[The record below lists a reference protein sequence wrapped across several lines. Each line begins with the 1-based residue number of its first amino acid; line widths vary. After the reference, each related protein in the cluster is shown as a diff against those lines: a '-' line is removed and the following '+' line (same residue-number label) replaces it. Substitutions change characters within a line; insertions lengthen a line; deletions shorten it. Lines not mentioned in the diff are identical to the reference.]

1 MTITIAFLGVL
12 GFSLLL
18 SAAFFPF
25 ERLSAAAPRTSSPLD
40 RADAVSGEA
49 SAAPR
54 EVTLFADKPILDR
67 ILSPWIVEVTRRAG
81 SKRKEDVEDRLR
93 RAGYPYQTAGDYYG
107 TKLVNGFLGF
117 VVGLIVILVVFRSPA
132 LIFVP
137 IVMAVMG
144 VVSPDQQISEA
155 LKKRQELLFAEMA
168 FTLDR
173 LATLNEAGLSLLAA
187 LKELCG
193 RPGGLFITELRIS
206 LDKVGVGKT
215 PREAMEEM
223 LIRLPDM
230 DEAHTFFEKAMLGI
244 EQARPVAS
252 ALRAMGHR
260 MQRKVEADMLA
271 RGMRKLLLITG
282 IGIATL
288 IPAAM
293 LIMATM
299 PLMQA
304 IQMLAGG

>member
-1 MTITIAFLGVL
+1 
-12 GFSLLL
+12 
-18 SAAFFPF
+18 
-25 ERLSAAAPRTSSPLD
+25 
-40 RADAVSGEA
+40 
-49 SAAPR
+49 
-54 EVTLFADKPILDR
+54 
-67 ILSPWIVEVTRRAG
+67 
-81 SKRKEDVEDRLR
+81 
-93 RAGYPYQTAGDYYG
+93 
-107 TKLVNGFLGF
+107 
-117 VVGLIVILVVFRSPA
+117 
-132 LIFVP
+132 
-137 IVMAVMG
+137 MAVLG

-155 LKKRQELLFAEMA
+155 LKKRQELLFKEMA

-193 RPGGLFITELRIS
+193 RPGRLFITDVRIS
-206 LDKVGVGKT
+206 LDKVGVGRT

-223 LIRLPDM
+223 LERLPEM

-282 IGIATL
+282 IGIGTL

-304 IQMLAGG
+304 VQMLAGG

>member
-1 MTITIAFLGVL
+1 MTIAIAFLGAL

-25 ERLSAAAPRTSSPLD
+25 ERLSVAAPRASSPLD
-40 RADAVSGEA
+40 RADAIEGA
-49 SAAPR
+49 AFAAPR
-54 EVTLFADKPILDR
+54 EVTIFADKPILDR

-81 SKRKEDVEDRLR
+81 PKRKEDVEDRLR
-93 RAGYPYQTAGDYYG
+93 RAGYPFQTAGDYYG

-137 IVMAVMG
+137 IGMAVLG

-155 LKKRQELLFAEMA
+155 LKKRRELLFAEMA

-215 PREAMEEM
+215 PRDAMEEM
-223 LIRLPDM
+223 LERLPEM

-252 ALRAMGHR
+252 ALRAMSHR

-304 IQMLAGG
+304 VQMLAGG

>member
-1 MTITIAFLGVL
+1 MTVLIAFLGAI

-18 SAAFFPF
+18 SAALFPF
-25 ERLSAAAPRTSSPLD
+25 EKMMTAAPVSSPLD
-40 RADAVSGEA
+40 RADAISGDGTA
-49 SAAPR
+49 RAK
-54 EVTLFADKPILDR
+54 EVTIFADKPILDR
-67 ILSPWIVEVTRRAG
+67 ILSPWIVELTRRIKPQQKA
-81 SKRKEDVEDRLR
+81 DVEDRLR
-93 RAGYPYQTAGDYYG
+93 RAGYPFQTAGDYYG

-117 VVGLIVILVVFRSPA
+117 VVGLVVIIVVFRSPA
-132 LIFVP
+132 LIFIP
-137 IVMAVMG
+137 IAMAVLG

-193 RPGGLFITELRIS
+193 RPGGLLITELRIS

-223 LIRLPDM
+223 LGRLPDM

-304 IQMLAGG
+304 VQMLAGG

>member
-1 MTITIAFLGVL
+1 M
-12 GFSLLL
+12 
-18 SAAFFPF
+18 
-25 ERLSAAAPRTSSPLD
+25 
-40 RADAVSGEA
+40 
-49 SAAPR
+49 
-54 EVTLFADKPILDR
+54 
-67 ILSPWIVEVTRRAG
+67 
-81 SKRKEDVEDRLR
+81 
-93 RAGYPYQTAGDYYG
+93 
-107 TKLVNGFLGF
+107 
-117 VVGLIVILVVFRSPA
+117 
-132 LIFVP
+132 
-137 IVMAVMG
+137 
-144 VVSPDQQISEA
+144 
-155 LKKRQELLFAEMA
+155 
-168 FTLDR
+168 
-173 LATLNEAGLSLLAA
+173 
-187 LKELCG
+187 
-193 RPGGLFITELRIS
+193 RIS

-223 LIRLPDM
+223 LDRTPEM

-282 IGIATL
+282 IGIGTL

-304 IQMLAGG
+304 VQMLAGG

>member
-1 MTITIAFLGVL
+1 MNLVIAFLGAL

-18 SAAFFPF
+18 SAALFPF
-25 ERLSAAAPRTSSPLD
+25 ERLRAAVPTSNNLVDRAAAISG
-40 RADAVSGEA
+40 DAAEA
-49 SAAPR
+49 PK
-54 EVTLFADKPILDR
+54 EVTILADKPILDR
-67 ILSPWIVEVTRRAG
+67 ILSPWIVEVTRRVG
-81 SKRKEDVEDRLR
+81 PKQKEDIEDRLR
-93 RAGYPYQTAGDYYG
+93 RAGYPYQTAADYYG
-107 TKLVNGFLGF
+107 TKLINGFMGF
-117 VVGLIVILVVFRSPA
+117 LVGLIVVIVFRSPA
-132 LIFVP
+132 LVFIP
-137 IVMAVMG
+137 IGLAALG
-144 VVSPDQQISEA
+144 VFSPDQTISDT
-155 LKKRQELLFAEMA
+155 LKKRRELLFAEMA

-173 LATLNEAGLSLLAA
+173 LATLNESGMALLAGMQ
-187 LKELCG
+187 ELCS

-206 LDKVGVGKT
+206 LSKVGVGRT

-223 LIRLPDM
+223 LTRLPEM
-230 DEAHTFFEKAMLGI
+230 DEAHTFVEKAMLGV

-304 IQMLAGG
+304 VQMLSGG

>member
-1 MTITIAFLGVL
+1 MTILIAFLGAL

-18 SAAFFPF
+18 SAALFPF
-25 ERLSAAAPRTSSPLD
+25 EKLMTAAPASQSPLD
-40 RADAVSGEA
+40 RADAISGEGTA
-49 SAAPR
+49 RSK
-54 EVTLFADKPILDR
+54 EVTIFNDKPILDR
-67 ILSPWIVEVTRRAG
+67 ILSPWIVELTRRIKPQQKA
-81 SKRKEDVEDRLR
+81 DVEDRLR

-117 VVGLIVILVVFRSPA
+117 VVGLVVIIVVFRAPA
-132 LIFVP
+132 LIFIP
-137 IVMAVMG
+137 IAMAVLG

-193 RPGGLFITELRIS
+193 RPGGLFITEVRIS

-223 LIRLPDM
+223 LERLPEM

-282 IGIATL
+282 IGIGTL

-304 IQMLAGG
+304 VQMLAGG